1 MLAKWARRIA
11 RALLQAGLAG
21 VRHWPVSDEKISF
34 EYKVKR
40 LLEGSLLEPS
50 HAHVYW
56 NGPFSDGEK
65 QSLIRQPLP
74 SAFHHLLNEVDE
86 LPNTSDA
93 LAHFLGFDQKYY
105 LADDILLKSDPITM
119 PISVEVRPPS
129 LHQLTVDLPPNLP
142 PHPPL

>member
-40 LLEGSLLEPS
+40 FLEGSLLEPS

-56 NGPFSDGEK
+56 NGTFSDGEK
-65 QSLIRQPLP
+65 QSLFRQPLP
-74 SAFHHLLNEVDE
+74 SAFHHLLDE
-86 LPNTSDA
+86 ED
-93 LAHFLGFDQKYY
+93 
-105 LADDILLKSDPITM
+105 
-119 PISVEVRPPS
+119 
-129 LHQLTVDLPPNLP
+129 DLPKTI
-142 PHPPL
+142 HPPPPFLSFIQTDYPPAQLLL